1 MKKTL
6 LFALI
11 LITAFSCKPSH
22 PWDKLNLP
30 NGTYFEVLED
40 LSSAYN
46 MPGVRVFKVRQGEHH
61 RIIIDMGFDIESFHD
76 DNCPHP
82 IHQK

>member
-11 LITAFSCKPSH
+11 TITAFSCRSAH
-22 PWDKLNLP
+22 PWDALNLP
-30 NGTYFEVLED
+30 KGPGFVVLED
-40 LSSAYN
+40 LSDLYN
-46 MPGVRVFKVRQGEHH
+46 LPGVRVFKVKEGEHH
-61 RIIIDMGFDIESFHD
+61 RIIIDMGYDIETYHD
-76 DNCPHP
+76 DNCPNP